1 MHSYQHTVI
10 PIMLQI
16 IIIINYR
23 SCNMHY
29 AILICITIST
39 QSWCFSI
46 SLIVGGLFVVCKIKT
61 WKEEN
66 IAISTQSN
74 HSSNYHQTTKHT
86 SSKCKQFFCCIHKSC
101 DLQNHNLS
109 ITNAYWF
116 EVISYFCAAKWPPIM
131 QESCVHVPPIIQQE
145 SNWRGG
151 RWVGNL
157 LITVTNGENSIKLDE
172 AKLPACSP
180 KMPTSVAQLLK
191 ST

>member
-1 MHSYQHTVI
+1 
-10 PIMLQI
+10 
-16 IIIINYR
+16 
-23 SCNMHY
+23 MHY

-46 SLIVGGLFVVCKIKT
+46 SLIVGGWFVVCKIKT

-86 SSKCKQFFCCIHKSC
+86 SSKCKQFFFCIHKSC
-101 DLQNHNLS
+101 LNDYQHHCEKSLIIESEYLWFVKSTYQLLIHTDLK
-109 ITNAYWF
+109 WF
-116 EVISYFCAAKWPPIM
+116 HIFAAKWPPIM
-131 QESCVHVPPIIQQE
+131 QQSCVPPIIQQE

-151 RWVGNL
+151 RLVGNL

-180 KMPTSVAQLLK
+180 KMPTSAAQLLK
-191 ST
+191 FT